1 MLMRGAEV
9 SIDWELRAK
18 GLLKAEIKRKNLTYG
33 QLCEKLAE
41 IGVFENPR
49 SVANKIS
56 RGRFSVVFFTQ
67 CLTAIGCT
75 ELQIKF

>member
-1 MLMRGAEV
+1 M

-18 GLLKAEIKRKNLTYG
+18 GLLKAEIKRKGLTYG

-56 RGRFSVVFFTQ
+56 RGRFSAVFFIQ